1 VIPACSHP
9 ALISME
15 EGLGLMR
22 FIGAGTRR
30 GFNYRVR
37 RTFWTVPNIITVAR
51 FLLVPVFVGY
61 LDEGRY
67 GAATIVLAILGCTDW
82 VDGYVAR
89 RFDQIST
96 VGRWLDPLADRLA
109 LIIIA
114 VAFVVEGLA
123 PLWLLLCIVI
133 PDGILLVYSLVLFRG
148 SPDLPVTNV
157 GKIRTALLL
166 IGTPLLLLAR
176 ALGPQF
182 QWSPPWLTLSSS
194 LAAPAIWWPGGA
206 TCGRQSASMR
216 SSTAAGSTAGS
227 QMPSRPG
234 AGRTAGDPW
243 SG

>member
-1 VIPACSHP
+1 VIPARSHP

-15 EGLGLMR
+15 GGRGLMR

-61 LDEGRY
+61 LDQGRY
-67 GAATIVLAILGCTDW
+67 GAATIVLAVLGCTDW
-82 VDGYVAR
+82 VDGYIAR

-96 VGRWLDPLADRLA
+96 IGRWLDPLADRLA

-123 PLWLLLCIVI
+123 PLWLLLCIVV
-133 PDGILLVYSLVLFRG
+133 PDSILLVYSLVLFHG

-166 IGTPLLLLAR
+166 AGTPLLLLER

-182 QWSPPWLTLSSS
+182 QWVGV
-194 LAAPAIWWPGGA
+194 LAYVFLILGCAGHLVAWWGYMRAAARKHGQLHRGQPDGGQPHA
-206 TCGRQSASMR
+206 
-216 SSTAAGSTAGS
+216 
-227 QMPSRPG
+227 
-234 AGRTAGDPW
+234 
-243 SG
+243 

>member
-182 QWSPPWLTLSSS
+182 QGVGTVAYAFLVLGCAGHLVAWWGYMR
-194 LAAPAIWWPGGA
+194 AAKRKYAQLHRGRFDGGQPDA
-206 TCGRQSASMR
+206 
-216 SSTAAGSTAGS
+216 
-227 QMPSRPG
+227 
-234 AGRTAGDPW
+234 
-243 SG
+243 